1 MINWLIDNF
10 WKSSLVICPV
20 VIACYSSGGSGS
32 DEETDI
38 TEQQD
43 KGQVTKKVQEVSEDD
58 DDENDVDDDDDD
70 DDDDDED
77 GSESLTAVSALTVGD
92 LIEVMKTKAKAV
104 TSQPSSVVNQFKI
117 LSVLLHAKGHQR
129 LDSSP
134 ILFNLFFVEIS
145 CNYFC

>member
-20 VIACYSSGGSGS
+20 VTACYSSGGSGS

-43 KGQVTKKVQEVSEDD
+43 KGKVTKKVQEVSEDD
-58 DDENDVDDDDDD
+58 DDENDVDDDD

-129 LDSSP
+129 LDSNP

>member
-1 MINWLIDNF
+1 MINWLIYNF

-58 DDENDVDDDDDD
+58 DDENDIDDDDD

-129 LDSSP
+129 LDSNP